1 MIGGAVNKREA
12 RCASPSA
19 ILKPDQFNQE
29 YLENNNAA
37 EIIALINSVLFTGK
51 KEMLHVG

>member
-1 MIGGAVNKREA
+1 MDGVVNKREA

-29 YLENNNAA
+29 YRQ
-37 EIIALINSVLFTGK
+37 K
-51 KEMLHVG
+51 Q

>member
-12 RCASPSA
+12 QCASPSA

-29 YLENNNAA
+29 YVENNNAA
-37 EIIALINSVLFTGK
+37 VTIVL
-51 KEMLHVG
+51 

>member
-1 MIGGAVNKREA
+1 MIEGMLNKREA

-29 YLENNNAA
+29 YLEKQYSA
-37 EIIALINSVLFTGK
+37 ETIV
-51 KEMLHVG
+51 

>member
-29 YLENNNAA
+29 YLE
-37 EIIALINSVLFTGK
+37 K
-51 KEMLHVG
+51 Q